1 MARRVGRAVPTR
13 LILGRAPVPGHAHAG
28 PGWVA
33 HLAIIVQGDLVRE
46 AKTLWEKFRDG
57 IVGTN
62 HEVMATVDFLREKNV
77 YKKDVRANAGA
88 AVYLFPAVHL
98 STPLSLHTIINCC
111 SCRMRTL
118 NRYPPQSSM
127 PITSQWQGEFVLYA
141 QKFVKAGS
149 HLRKEIDTL
158 SERRSGFVQPHED
171 RVEKRPG
178 SLQASRRRL
187 ESPQGFELRKIHHHF
202 TGTSME
208 IPRMSNEAGPSQVV
222 LPCIHQQM
230 VPTHGKDNTWIMLT
244 DEVGGLEGNDNNQ
257 HRINHERREPNRVSL
272 LAPDMPQVQG
282 NRQRKC
288 KLHTV
293 GTLMRDVRSENLA
306 FRFVS
311 MPVDL
316 ILQSTRNKDRKI
328 VVKSINDSRSA
339 NRR

>member
-141 QKFVKAGS
+141 QGTRMV
-149 HLRKEIDTL
+149 HPMP
-158 SERRSGFVQPHED
+158 QMP
-171 RVEKRPG
+171 RP
-178 SLQASRRRL
+178 
-187 ESPQGFELRKIHHHF
+187 
-202 TGTSME
+202 M
-208 IPRMSNEAGPSQVV
+208 SQVV
-222 LPCIHQQM
+222 PPKAL
-230 VPTHGKDNTWIMLT
+230 
-244 DEVGGLEGNDNNQ
+244 
-257 HRINHERREPNRVSL
+257 
-272 LAPDMPQVQG
+272 
-282 NRQRKC
+282 
-288 KLHTV
+288 
-293 GTLMRDVRSENLA
+293 DVATSH
-306 FRFVS
+306 
-311 MPVDL
+311 
-316 ILQSTRNKDRKI
+316 
-328 VVKSINDSRSA
+328 
-339 NRR
+339 

>member
-111 SCRMRTL
+111 SCRM
-118 NRYPPQSSM
+118 
-127 PITSQWQGEFVLYA
+127 
-141 QKFVKAGS
+141 
-149 HLRKEIDTL
+149 
-158 SERRSGFVQPHED
+158 
-171 RVEKRPG
+171 
-178 SLQASRRRL
+178 
-187 ESPQGFELRKIHHHF
+187 F

-230 VPTHGKDNTWIMLT
+230 VPTHGKDNTWIMLAT
-244 DEVGGLEGNDNNQ
+244 TQN
-257 HRINHERREPNRVSL
+257 
-272 LAPDMPQVQG
+272 
-282 NRQRKC
+282 
-288 KLHTV
+288 
-293 GTLMRDVRSENLA
+293 
-306 FRFVS
+306 
-311 MPVDL
+311 
-316 ILQSTRNKDRKI
+316 
-328 VVKSINDSRSA
+328 
-339 NRR
+339 